1 MGSGEPRR
9 VRLRDLGVVVGTGQ
23 VGPTNTIVDVSGV
36 RVGHT
41 TVSDAVST
49 FSGVTAVVV
58 DGVSPVN
65 PTTAGVFVGNGFGK
79 LVGST
84 QIAELGLVETPVVL
98 TSTLS
103 VFRAADA
110 IVTWVLRQV
119 DDGVVSVN
127 PVAAEV
133 NDSWLSSPV
142 RRPVTSDHVLQAID
156 GASTDAVELGSVGG
170 GTGACAL
177 GFKGGIGSSSRRLV
191 VAGREATLGV
201 LVQANMD
208 GRLRAFGRVI
218 DPADHG
224 LDAAGPPEADGS
236 CVVLVAVDL
245 PLDPN
250 TLRRVAAR
258 AVYALARTGARFSH
272 GSGDYGI
279 ALSSRPGAPRVHVSD
294 SGISSVFDAT
304 MDAVEEAVI
313 DALLA
318 ARTVRSQNGNQAL
331 ALPVHA
337 LIGAAP
343 DPPP

>member
-1 MGSGEPRR
+1 MQSGEPRR
-9 VRLRDLGVVVGTGQ
+9 VRVRGLGLVVGTGE

-41 TVSDAVST
+41 TVSDGRST
-49 FSGVTAVVV
+49 FSGATAVAVE
-58 DGVSPVN
+58 GVSPLN

-84 QIAELGLVETPVVL
+84 QIAELGLVETPIVL

-110 IVTWVLRQV
+110 IVTWVLREV
-119 DDGVVSVN
+119 DDSVVSIN

-133 NDSWLSSPV
+133 NDSWLSSPG
-142 RRPVTSDHVLQAID
+142 RRPVTSDHVLQALD
-156 GASTDAVELGSVGG
+156 AASTDAVQLGSVGG

-191 VAGREATLGV
+191 VADREATLGV
-201 LVQANMD
+201 LVQVNMD

-224 LDAAGPPEADGS
+224 LEVAGAPEADGS

-250 TLRRVAAR
+250 TLRRLAAR

-279 ALSSRPGAPRVHVSD
+279 ALSSRPGASWVHLSD
-294 SGISSVFDAT
+294 SEISGAFDAT

-318 ARTVRSQNGNQAL
+318 AQTVRSQNGNQAW

-337 LIGAAP
+337 LVGASRDAGP
-343 DPPP
+343 